1 MRSAWKARELMPEET
16 GNVSEAA
23 MEAGDESLSQ
33 FTRDYRK
40 MFAKAPKEDIFR
52 LRGQRKDQASF

>member
-1 MRSAWKARELMPEET
+1 MPEET
-16 GNVSEAA
+16 GNVTEAA

-40 MFAKAPKEDIFR
+40 MFAKAQKEDIFR
-52 LRGQRKDQASF
+52 LRRQLKDQASF